1 MSTLAA
7 PSPQPDAN
15 AQPIDAAA
23 ADGANGVLPVDTPA
37 DPAAEAAALEAAERE
52 AQLARLMQRM
62 QKTADF
68 PALKDSIRGI
78 QKISRSDTAHL
89 RALSDE
95 VLGDVGLT
103 NKLLRLINTAFY
115 SSVGGGSITSIKRA
129 IALMGF
135 QSIGMLAAS
144 LALFEKLPKGPDGER
159 VRAEFRRA
167 LLAGM
172 LASEMCPGFKHQE
185 LAYLSALFQNLG
197 TMLGWMHFKDE
208 ATEIEAKLVELRAAA
223 AAEQDAA
230 DAAAGAPAHPDPHHA
245 SVQQTAREVLGIGYE
260 DLGVEVARQWGWP
273 EDLQLALRR
282 LHPRDPE
289 QPAGSEERL
298 RVACTAA
305 NLLAAKLENL
315 HDPEQIEAC
324 LAEFLP
330 AWAVPL
336 GIDAEMLA
344 GMAERARTEWI
355 EMATLLGLAL
365 PAGVA
370 GKGGNPLAPAKTPSG
385 KGNGPELIKPK
396 ASGQSGRGQGGGQGG
411 AQSRP
416 VPPKVVVPAA
426 VGQALGRALEAVSEL
441 AMSDAP
447 LGAVLQALMTQI
459 QHALQLQRIV
469 VCLREPA
476 SGDLVGR
483 IGLGDRAS
491 ALAPQFRIALN
502 PPNCLFGLLCAKNA
516 DTLISDAG
524 DPVIAQR
531 LPAWYARQVQAPT
544 FLLLPLKLGDKPLGL
559 IYGDRARAHTLQV
572 GDAELTQLK
581 AMRNQLI
588 MAMRM
593 RGAAG

>member
-1 MSTLAA
+1 MTALAT
-7 PSPQPDAN
+7 SQPQPDPTLAT
-15 AQPIDAAA
+15 PDGVDAAA
-23 ADGANGVLPVDTPA
+23 EAPPVDPA
-37 DPAAEAAALEAAERE
+37 EAAAALEAAERE

-115 SSVGGGSITSIKRA
+115 SSVGGGGITSIKRA

-223 AAEQDAA
+223 AAEEAEA
-230 DAAAGAPAHPDPHHA
+230 GATAAALDAHPDPHHGT
-245 SVQQTAREVLGIGYE
+245 VQQTAREVLGIGYE

-289 QPAGSEERL
+289 QPASSDERL

-305 NLLAAKLENL
+305 NLLAGRLENL

-324 LAEFLP
+324 LADFLP

-336 GIDAEMLA
+336 GIDDEMLA
-344 GMAERARTEWI
+344 GMVERARSEWI
-355 EMATLLGLAL
+355 EMATLLGLPL
-365 PAGVA
+365 PQGQP
-370 GKGGNPLAPAKTPSG
+370 GKGGKTAPAKPASTA
-385 KGNGPELIKPK
+385 GNGPELIKPRT
-396 ASGQSGRGQGGGQGG
+396 AATG
-411 AQSRP
+411 AGAARP
-416 VPPKVVVPAA
+416 APPKVAVPAA

-459 QHALQLQRIV
+459 QQALQLQRIV

-491 ALAPQFRIALN
+491 TLAPQFRIALT
-502 PPNCLFGLLCAKNA
+502 PPSCLFGLLCAKNA
-516 DTLISDAG
+516 DTLISDAA

-559 IYGDRARAHTLQV
+559 IYGDRNRAHTLQV

>member
-7 PSPQPDAN
+7 PQPQPDVT

-23 ADGANGVLPVDTPA
+23 PEGAGAAPPV

-115 SSVGGGSITSIKRA
+115 SSVGGGGITSIKRA

-159 VRAEFRRA
+159 VRAEFRRS

-172 LASEMCPGFKHQE
+172 LASELCPGFKHQE

-197 TMLGWMHFKDE
+197 TMLSWMHFKDE
-208 ATEIEAKLVELRAAA
+208 ATEIEAKLAELRAAA
-223 AAEQDAA
+223 GAEQDAA
-230 DAAAGAPAHPDPHHA
+230 DAAAESHPDPHHA
-245 SVQQTAREVLGIGYE
+245 TVQQTAREVLGIGYE

-315 HDPEQIEAC
+315 HDPEQIEGC

-344 GMAERARTEWI
+344 GMVERARGEWI
-355 EMATLLGLAL
+355 EMATMLGLPVPQGA
-365 PAGVA
+365 P
-370 GKGGNPLAPAKTPSG
+370 GKGGKPAPAKPASSA
-385 KGNGPELIKPK
+385 GNGPELIKPR
-396 ASGQSGRGQGGGQGG
+396 ASNATGGT
-411 AQSRP
+411 ATARP
-416 VPPKVVVPAA
+416 VPPKVPVPAA

-447 LGAVLQALMTQI
+447 LGVVLQALMTQI
-459 QHALQLQRIV
+459 QQALQLQRIV

-483 IGLGDRAS
+483 IGLGDRATT
-491 ALAPQFRIALN
+491 LAPQFRIALS

-516 DTLISDAG
+516 DTLISDAA

-531 LPAWYARQVQAPT
+531 LPGWYAKQVQAPT

-559 IYGDRARAHTLQV
+559 IYGDRARAHSLQV

>member
-1 MSTLAA
+1 MTALAA
-7 PSPQPDAN
+7 PQPPSDPPLA
-15 AQPIDAAA
+15 PP
-23 ADGANGVLPVDTPA
+23 DGVDGVAEAPPVDPA
-37 DPAAEAAALEAAERE
+37 VAAAALEAAERE

-115 SSVGGGSITSIKRA
+115 SSVGGGGITSIKRA

-208 ATEIEAKLVELRAAA
+208 AAEIEAKLVDLRAAA
-223 AAEQDAA
+223 AAEEAE
-230 DAAAGAPAHPDPHHA
+230 AGATAAQEDAHPDPHH
-245 SVQQTAREVLGIGYE
+245 STVQQTAREVLGIGFE

-289 QPAGSEERL
+289 QPASSDERL

-305 NLLAAKLENL
+305 NLLAARLENL

-324 LAEFLP
+324 LADFLP

-336 GIDAEMLA
+336 GITDEMLA
-344 GMAERARTEWI
+344 GMVERARGEWI
-355 EMATLLGLAL
+355 EMATLLGL
-365 PAGVA
+365 PVPPGVA
-370 GKGGNPLAPAKTPSG
+370 GKGGKSGKAVPAKVASSA
-385 KGNGPELIKPK
+385 GNGPELIKPK
-396 ASGQSGRGQGGGQGG
+396 TAATG
-411 AQSRP
+411 AGAARP
-416 VPPKVVVPAA
+416 APPPVVVPAA

-459 QHALQLQRIV
+459 QQALQLQRIV

-491 ALAPQFRIALN
+491 TLAPQFRIALN
-502 PPNCLFGLLCAKNA
+502 PPSCLFGLLCAKNA
-516 DTLISDAG
+516 DTLISDAA

-559 IYGDRARAHTLQV
+559 IYGDRTRAHSLQV

>member
-1 MSTLAA
+1 MSKLAA
-7 PSPQPDAN
+7 PQPQPDETAP
-15 AQPIDAAA
+15 PIDAAA
-23 ADGANGVLPVDTPA
+23 PEDAGAAPPV
-37 DPAAEAAALEAAERE
+37 DPAAQAAAETAALEAAERE

-115 SSVGGGSITSIKRA
+115 SSVGGGGITSIKRA

-159 VRAEFRRA
+159 VRAEFRRS

-197 TMLGWMHFKDE
+197 TMLSWMHFKDE
-208 ATEIEAKLVELRAAA
+208 ATEIEAKLAELRAAA

-230 DAAAGAPAHPDPHHA
+230 DRHPDPHHA
-245 SVQQTAREVLGIGYE
+245 SIQQTAREVLGIGYE

-282 LHPRDPE
+282 MHPRDPE

-344 GMAERARTEWI
+344 GMVERARGEWI
-355 EMATLLGLAL
+355 EMATMLGLPL
-365 PAGVA
+365 PAGVP
-370 GKGGNPLAPAKTPSG
+370 GKGGKPAPAKSMSG
-385 KGNGPELIKPK
+385 TGNGPELIKPK
-396 ASGQSGRGQGGGQGG
+396 TPSGAAATS
-411 AQSRP
+411 ARP
-416 VPPKVVVPAA
+416 APPKVPVPAA

-459 QHALQLQRIV
+459 QQALQLQRIV

-483 IGLGDRAS
+483 IGLGDRATT
-491 ALAPQFRIALN
+491 LAPQFRIALS
-502 PPNCLFGLLCAKNA
+502 PPSCLFGLLCVKNA

-531 LPAWYARQVQAPT
+531 LPAWYVKQVQAPT

>member
-1 MSTLAA
+1 MSALAA
-7 PSPQPDAN
+7 PSPDPVEPTDAVPV
-15 AQPIDAAA
+15 AVDGLPAAP
-23 ADGANGVLPVDTPA
+23 PV

-144 LALFEKLPKGPDGER
+144 LALFEKLPKGPDGAR
-159 VRAEFRRA
+159 VQAEFRRA

-223 AAEQDAA
+223 AAEEAE
-230 DAAAGAPAHPDPHHA
+230 AGATGAALDAHPDPLHA
-245 SVQQTAREVLGIGYE
+245 TVQQTAREVLGIGYE

-289 QPAGSEERL
+289 LPAGSDERL

-305 NLLAAKLENL
+305 NLLAAKLEAL
-315 HDPEQIEAC
+315 HDPDEIAAC
-324 LAEFLP
+324 LAGFLP
-330 AWAVPL
+330 AWGVPL
-336 GIDAEMLA
+336 GLDEAMLG
-344 GMAERARTEWI
+344 GMVERARSEWI
-355 EMATLLGLAL
+355 EMATLLGLQL
-365 PAGVA
+365 PNA
-370 GKGGNPLAPAKTPSG
+370 APAKGG
-385 KGNGPELIKPK
+385 KGPAMKTTAKPGSTGNGPELIKPRAT
-396 ASGQSGRGQGGGQGG
+396 ASAAAG
-411 AQSRP
+411 AAGAPAPRP
-416 VPPKVVVPAA
+416 APPKVAVPAA

-447 LGAVLQALMTQI
+447 LAAVLQALMTQV
-459 QHALQLQRIV
+459 QQALQLQRIV

-531 LPAWYARQVQAPT
+531 LPAWFARQVQAPT

-559 IYGDRARAHTLQV
+559 IYGDRARPHTLQV

-593 RGAAG
+593 RGAAA